1 MHVEARTQG
10 GAQDQ
15 YTYCFNVGTD
25 KSKTPMTLNGM
36 TWSVKKTGID
46 VGTAYSSD
54 DKNVKFK
61 WQAYNLDTKKW
72 SRIADWNGGNWATWK
87 PQPGNYWLHV
97 EAANG
102 DGGFDEQTICFAVST
117 DFSKNYIDLNGIAMI
132 DKSSLYQVGVTY
144 SSNDSDVQ
152 FRWLQYDVVN
162 NHWSLVSD

>member
-1 MHVEARTQG
+1 MSA
-10 GAQDQ
+10 
-15 YTYCFNVGTD
+15 C
-25 KSKTPMTLNGM
+25 P
-36 TWSVKKTGID
+36 
-46 VGTAYSSD
+46 

-162 NHWSLVSD
+162 NHWSLVSDWNKSNWTNWYPKNGTYWIYVEARTSDGVVNSMTQGVIVNR

>member
-1 MHVEARTQG
+1 M
-10 GAQDQ
+10 
-15 YTYCFNVGTD
+15 
-25 KSKTPMTLNGM
+25 
-36 TWSVKKTGID
+36 
-46 VGTAYSSD
+46 
-54 DKNVKFK
+54 KFK

-152 FRWLQYDVVN
+152 FRWLQYDVVKIIIG
-162 NHWSLVSD
+162 HLFLIGIKAIGQTGIQKWKHIGYMLKQEHRMGL

>member
-1 MHVEARTQG
+1 
-10 GAQDQ
+10 
-15 YTYCFNVGTD
+15 
-25 KSKTPMTLNGM
+25 MTLNGM

-162 NHWSLVSD
+162 NHWSLVSDWNKSNWTNWYPKMEHIGYMLKQEHRMGL